1 MKLAAITGS
10 IGCGK
15 TTLSKIVRRLGY
27 VVYDIDGWVRRLY
40 YQKDFIKVIAAHF
53 PEVMEGEKVNKRK
66 LRNLVFG
73 DNARLKVLESL
84 IHPFL
89 KQTLMNV
96 RRRNARRADLFFM
109 DVALLFEMGWDK
121 YCDYIVVADVDYE
134 TQKMRVMRRDNIS
147 AADFDKINRIQMDN
161 AVREIVFDTETTGFN
176 VNEGDRLVEI
186 GAVELINHIPTGVTY
201 HQYINPEREVPEDA
215 FKVHGLSYD
224 FLKDY
229 PTFRQVAD
237 EWLEFV
243 GDAVLVA
250 HNASFDIGFLNGQL
264 KELDKPLFTWDRV
277 VDTLEIARNLFPG
290 ARVNLDALCR
300 RYGIDN
306 SERTL
311 HGALLDADLLAK
323 VYLELLGGQEP
334 SMLKEEKKV
343 SRGTVFADSS
353 AQKRVFREARS
364 FPLSEEEK
372 QLHLDFLANNIKEA
386 IWTASAEPEKAES

>member
-53 PEVMEGEKVNKRK
+53 PEGEKVNKRK

-161 AVREIVFDTETTGFN
+161 AAKKVLADVIINTDKPIN
-176 VNEGDRLVEI
+176 LLK
-186 GAVELINHIPTGVTY
+186 VELLAMI
-201 HQYINPEREVPEDA
+201 E
-215 FKVHGLSYD
+215 
-224 FLKDY
+224 
-229 PTFRQVAD
+229 
-237 EWLEFV
+237 
-243 GDAVLVA
+243 
-250 HNASFDIGFLNGQL
+250 
-264 KELDKPLFTWDRV
+264 
-277 VDTLEIARNLFPG
+277 EIEG
-290 ARVNLDALCR
+290 C
-300 RYGIDN
+300 
-306 SERTL
+306 
-311 HGALLDADLLAK
+311 
-323 VYLELLGGQEP
+323 
-334 SMLKEEKKV
+334 
-343 SRGTVFADSS
+343 
-353 AQKRVFREARS
+353 
-364 FPLSEEEK
+364 
-372 QLHLDFLANNIKEA
+372 
-386 IWTASAEPEKAES
+386 

>member
-1 MKLAAITGS
+1 MRSLSPSTLPLCVLRSAAP
-10 IGCGK
+10 C
-15 TTLSKIVRRLGY
+15 RHNRCPHFMGY

-161 AVREIVFDTETTGFN
+161 AAKKVLADVIINTDKPIN
-176 VNEGDRLVEI
+176 LLK
-186 GAVELINHIPTGVTY
+186 VELLAMI
-201 HQYINPEREVPEDA
+201 E
-215 FKVHGLSYD
+215 
-224 FLKDY
+224 
-229 PTFRQVAD
+229 
-237 EWLEFV
+237 
-243 GDAVLVA
+243 
-250 HNASFDIGFLNGQL
+250 
-264 KELDKPLFTWDRV
+264 
-277 VDTLEIARNLFPG
+277 EI
-290 ARVNLDALCR
+290 
-300 RYGIDN
+300 
-306 SERTL
+306 
-311 HGALLDADLLAK
+311 
-323 VYLELLGGQEP
+323 
-334 SMLKEEKKV
+334 EEC
-343 SRGTVFADSS
+343 
-353 AQKRVFREARS
+353 
-364 FPLSEEEK
+364 
-372 QLHLDFLANNIKEA
+372 
-386 IWTASAEPEKAES
+386 

>member
-1 MKLAAITGS
+1 MKLAAITGL

-161 AVREIVFDTETTGFN
+161 AAKKVLADVIINTDKPIN
-176 VNEGDRLVEI
+176 LLK
-186 GAVELINHIPTGVTY
+186 VELLAMI
-201 HQYINPEREVPEDA
+201 E
-215 FKVHGLSYD
+215 
-224 FLKDY
+224 
-229 PTFRQVAD
+229 
-237 EWLEFV
+237 
-243 GDAVLVA
+243 
-250 HNASFDIGFLNGQL
+250 
-264 KELDKPLFTWDRV
+264 
-277 VDTLEIARNLFPG
+277 EIEG
-290 ARVNLDALCR
+290 C
-300 RYGIDN
+300 
-306 SERTL
+306 
-311 HGALLDADLLAK
+311 
-323 VYLELLGGQEP
+323 
-334 SMLKEEKKV
+334 
-343 SRGTVFADSS
+343 
-353 AQKRVFREARS
+353 
-364 FPLSEEEK
+364 
-372 QLHLDFLANNIKEA
+372 
-386 IWTASAEPEKAES
+386 

>member
-147 AADFDKINRIQMDN
+147 AADFDKINRIQMGN
-161 AVREIVFDTETTGFN
+161 AAKKVLADVIINTDKPIN
-176 VNEGDRLVEI
+176 LLK
-186 GAVELINHIPTGVTY
+186 VELLAMI
-201 HQYINPEREVPEDA
+201 E
-215 FKVHGLSYD
+215 
-224 FLKDY
+224 
-229 PTFRQVAD
+229 
-237 EWLEFV
+237 
-243 GDAVLVA
+243 
-250 HNASFDIGFLNGQL
+250 
-264 KELDKPLFTWDRV
+264 
-277 VDTLEIARNLFPG
+277 EIEG
-290 ARVNLDALCR
+290 C
-300 RYGIDN
+300 
-306 SERTL
+306 
-311 HGALLDADLLAK
+311 
-323 VYLELLGGQEP
+323 
-334 SMLKEEKKV
+334 
-343 SRGTVFADSS
+343 
-353 AQKRVFREARS
+353 
-364 FPLSEEEK
+364 
-372 QLHLDFLANNIKEA
+372 
-386 IWTASAEPEKAES
+386 

>member
-53 PEVMEGEKVNKRK
+53 PEVLEGEKVNKRK

-161 AVREIVFDTETTGFN
+161 AAKKVLADVIINTDKPIN
-176 VNEGDRLVEI
+176 LLK
-186 GAVELINHIPTGVTY
+186 VELLAMI
-201 HQYINPEREVPEDA
+201 E
-215 FKVHGLSYD
+215 
-224 FLKDY
+224 
-229 PTFRQVAD
+229 
-237 EWLEFV
+237 
-243 GDAVLVA
+243 
-250 HNASFDIGFLNGQL
+250 
-264 KELDKPLFTWDRV
+264 
-277 VDTLEIARNLFPG
+277 EIEG
-290 ARVNLDALCR
+290 C
-300 RYGIDN
+300 
-306 SERTL
+306 
-311 HGALLDADLLAK
+311 
-323 VYLELLGGQEP
+323 
-334 SMLKEEKKV
+334 
-343 SRGTVFADSS
+343 
-353 AQKRVFREARS
+353 
-364 FPLSEEEK
+364 
-372 QLHLDFLANNIKEA
+372 
-386 IWTASAEPEKAES
+386 

>member
-53 PEVMEGEKVNKRK
+53 PEVMEGEKVNNRK

-161 AVREIVFDTETTGFN
+161 AAKKVLADVIINTDKPIN
-176 VNEGDRLVEI
+176 LLK
-186 GAVELINHIPTGVTY
+186 VELLAMI
-201 HQYINPEREVPEDA
+201 E
-215 FKVHGLSYD
+215 
-224 FLKDY
+224 
-229 PTFRQVAD
+229 
-237 EWLEFV
+237 
-243 GDAVLVA
+243 
-250 HNASFDIGFLNGQL
+250 
-264 KELDKPLFTWDRV
+264 
-277 VDTLEIARNLFPG
+277 EIEG
-290 ARVNLDALCR
+290 C
-300 RYGIDN
+300 
-306 SERTL
+306 
-311 HGALLDADLLAK
+311 
-323 VYLELLGGQEP
+323 
-334 SMLKEEKKV
+334 
-343 SRGTVFADSS
+343 
-353 AQKRVFREARS
+353 
-364 FPLSEEEK
+364 
-372 QLHLDFLANNIKEA
+372 
-386 IWTASAEPEKAES
+386 

>member
-15 TTLSKIVRRLGY
+15 TTLSKIVRCLGY

-161 AVREIVFDTETTGFN
+161 AAKKVLADVIINTDKPIN
-176 VNEGDRLVEI
+176 LLK
-186 GAVELINHIPTGVTY
+186 VELLAMI
-201 HQYINPEREVPEDA
+201 E
-215 FKVHGLSYD
+215 
-224 FLKDY
+224 
-229 PTFRQVAD
+229 
-237 EWLEFV
+237 
-243 GDAVLVA
+243 
-250 HNASFDIGFLNGQL
+250 
-264 KELDKPLFTWDRV
+264 
-277 VDTLEIARNLFPG
+277 EI
-290 ARVNLDALCR
+290 
-300 RYGIDN
+300 
-306 SERTL
+306 
-311 HGALLDADLLAK
+311 
-323 VYLELLGGQEP
+323 
-334 SMLKEEKKV
+334 EEC
-343 SRGTVFADSS
+343 
-353 AQKRVFREARS
+353 
-364 FPLSEEEK
+364 
-372 QLHLDFLANNIKEA
+372 
-386 IWTASAEPEKAES
+386 

>member
-96 RRRNARRADLFFM
+96 RRRNACRADLFFM

-161 AVREIVFDTETTGFN
+161 AAKKVLADVIINTDKPIN
-176 VNEGDRLVEI
+176 LLK
-186 GAVELINHIPTGVTY
+186 VELLAMI
-201 HQYINPEREVPEDA
+201 E
-215 FKVHGLSYD
+215 
-224 FLKDY
+224 
-229 PTFRQVAD
+229 
-237 EWLEFV
+237 
-243 GDAVLVA
+243 
-250 HNASFDIGFLNGQL
+250 
-264 KELDKPLFTWDRV
+264 
-277 VDTLEIARNLFPG
+277 EI
-290 ARVNLDALCR
+290 
-300 RYGIDN
+300 
-306 SERTL
+306 
-311 HGALLDADLLAK
+311 
-323 VYLELLGGQEP
+323 
-334 SMLKEEKKV
+334 EEC
-343 SRGTVFADSS
+343 
-353 AQKRVFREARS
+353 
-364 FPLSEEEK
+364 
-372 QLHLDFLANNIKEA
+372 
-386 IWTASAEPEKAES
+386 

>member
-73 DNARLKVLESL
+73 DNARLKILESL

-161 AVREIVFDTETTGFN
+161 AAKKVLADVIINTDKPIN
-176 VNEGDRLVEI
+176 LLK
-186 GAVELINHIPTGVTY
+186 VELLAMI
-201 HQYINPEREVPEDA
+201 E
-215 FKVHGLSYD
+215 
-224 FLKDY
+224 
-229 PTFRQVAD
+229 
-237 EWLEFV
+237 
-243 GDAVLVA
+243 
-250 HNASFDIGFLNGQL
+250 
-264 KELDKPLFTWDRV
+264 
-277 VDTLEIARNLFPG
+277 EIEG
-290 ARVNLDALCR
+290 C
-300 RYGIDN
+300 
-306 SERTL
+306 
-311 HGALLDADLLAK
+311 
-323 VYLELLGGQEP
+323 
-334 SMLKEEKKV
+334 
-343 SRGTVFADSS
+343 
-353 AQKRVFREARS
+353 
-364 FPLSEEEK
+364 
-372 QLHLDFLANNIKEA
+372 
-386 IWTASAEPEKAES
+386 

>member
-15 TTLSKIVRRLGY
+15 TSLSKIVRRLGY

-161 AVREIVFDTETTGFN
+161 AAKKVLADVIINTDKPIN
-176 VNEGDRLVEI
+176 LLK
-186 GAVELINHIPTGVTY
+186 VELLAMI
-201 HQYINPEREVPEDA
+201 E
-215 FKVHGLSYD
+215 
-224 FLKDY
+224 
-229 PTFRQVAD
+229 
-237 EWLEFV
+237 
-243 GDAVLVA
+243 
-250 HNASFDIGFLNGQL
+250 
-264 KELDKPLFTWDRV
+264 
-277 VDTLEIARNLFPG
+277 EIEG
-290 ARVNLDALCR
+290 C
-300 RYGIDN
+300 
-306 SERTL
+306 
-311 HGALLDADLLAK
+311 
-323 VYLELLGGQEP
+323 
-334 SMLKEEKKV
+334 
-343 SRGTVFADSS
+343 
-353 AQKRVFREARS
+353 
-364 FPLSEEEK
+364 
-372 QLHLDFLANNIKEA
+372 
-386 IWTASAEPEKAES
+386 

>member
-134 TQKMRVMRRDNIS
+134 TQKMRVMRRDNIT

-161 AVREIVFDTETTGFN
+161 AAKKVLADVIINTDKPIN
-176 VNEGDRLVEI
+176 LLK
-186 GAVELINHIPTGVTY
+186 VELLAMI
-201 HQYINPEREVPEDA
+201 E
-215 FKVHGLSYD
+215 
-224 FLKDY
+224 
-229 PTFRQVAD
+229 
-237 EWLEFV
+237 
-243 GDAVLVA
+243 
-250 HNASFDIGFLNGQL
+250 
-264 KELDKPLFTWDRV
+264 
-277 VDTLEIARNLFPG
+277 EIEG
-290 ARVNLDALCR
+290 C
-300 RYGIDN
+300 
-306 SERTL
+306 
-311 HGALLDADLLAK
+311 
-323 VYLELLGGQEP
+323 
-334 SMLKEEKKV
+334 
-343 SRGTVFADSS
+343 
-353 AQKRVFREARS
+353 
-364 FPLSEEEK
+364 
-372 QLHLDFLANNIKEA
+372 
-386 IWTASAEPEKAES
+386 

>member
-40 YQKDFIKVIAAHF
+40 YQKDFIKVIAAYF

-96 RRRNARRADLFFM
+96 RRRNACRADLFFM

-161 AVREIVFDTETTGFN
+161 AAKKVLADVIINTDKPIN
-176 VNEGDRLVEI
+176 LLK
-186 GAVELINHIPTGVTY
+186 VELLAMI
-201 HQYINPEREVPEDA
+201 E
-215 FKVHGLSYD
+215 
-224 FLKDY
+224 
-229 PTFRQVAD
+229 
-237 EWLEFV
+237 
-243 GDAVLVA
+243 
-250 HNASFDIGFLNGQL
+250 
-264 KELDKPLFTWDRV
+264 
-277 VDTLEIARNLFPG
+277 EI
-290 ARVNLDALCR
+290 
-300 RYGIDN
+300 
-306 SERTL
+306 
-311 HGALLDADLLAK
+311 
-323 VYLELLGGQEP
+323 
-334 SMLKEEKKV
+334 EEC
-343 SRGTVFADSS
+343 
-353 AQKRVFREARS
+353 
-364 FPLSEEEK
+364 
-372 QLHLDFLANNIKEA
+372 
-386 IWTASAEPEKAES
+386 

>member
-73 DNARLKVLESL
+73 DNARLKVLESP
-84 IHPFL
+84 IQPFL

-161 AVREIVFDTETTGFN
+161 AAKKVLADVIINTDKPIN
-176 VNEGDRLVEI
+176 LLK
-186 GAVELINHIPTGVTY
+186 VELLAMI
-201 HQYINPEREVPEDA
+201 E
-215 FKVHGLSYD
+215 
-224 FLKDY
+224 
-229 PTFRQVAD
+229 
-237 EWLEFV
+237 
-243 GDAVLVA
+243 
-250 HNASFDIGFLNGQL
+250 
-264 KELDKPLFTWDRV
+264 
-277 VDTLEIARNLFPG
+277 EIEG
-290 ARVNLDALCR
+290 C
-300 RYGIDN
+300 
-306 SERTL
+306 
-311 HGALLDADLLAK
+311 
-323 VYLELLGGQEP
+323 
-334 SMLKEEKKV
+334 
-343 SRGTVFADSS
+343 
-353 AQKRVFREARS
+353 
-364 FPLSEEEK
+364 
-372 QLHLDFLANNIKEA
+372 
-386 IWTASAEPEKAES
+386 

>member
-1 MKLAAITGS
+1 MELAAITGS

-161 AVREIVFDTETTGFN
+161 AAKKVLADVIINTDKPIN
-176 VNEGDRLVEI
+176 LLK
-186 GAVELINHIPTGVTY
+186 VELLAMI
-201 HQYINPEREVPEDA
+201 E
-215 FKVHGLSYD
+215 
-224 FLKDY
+224 
-229 PTFRQVAD
+229 
-237 EWLEFV
+237 
-243 GDAVLVA
+243 
-250 HNASFDIGFLNGQL
+250 
-264 KELDKPLFTWDRV
+264 
-277 VDTLEIARNLFPG
+277 EI
-290 ARVNLDALCR
+290 
-300 RYGIDN
+300 
-306 SERTL
+306 
-311 HGALLDADLLAK
+311 
-323 VYLELLGGQEP
+323 
-334 SMLKEEKKV
+334 EEC
-343 SRGTVFADSS
+343 
-353 AQKRVFREARS
+353 
-364 FPLSEEEK
+364 
-372 QLHLDFLANNIKEA
+372 
-386 IWTASAEPEKAES
+386 

>member
-53 PEVMEGEKVNKRK
+53 PEVMEGKKVNKRK

-161 AVREIVFDTETTGFN
+161 AAKKVLADVIINTDKPIN
-176 VNEGDRLVEI
+176 LLK
-186 GAVELINHIPTGVTY
+186 VELLAMI
-201 HQYINPEREVPEDA
+201 E
-215 FKVHGLSYD
+215 
-224 FLKDY
+224 
-229 PTFRQVAD
+229 
-237 EWLEFV
+237 
-243 GDAVLVA
+243 
-250 HNASFDIGFLNGQL
+250 
-264 KELDKPLFTWDRV
+264 
-277 VDTLEIARNLFPG
+277 EIEG
-290 ARVNLDALCR
+290 C
-300 RYGIDN
+300 
-306 SERTL
+306 
-311 HGALLDADLLAK
+311 
-323 VYLELLGGQEP
+323 
-334 SMLKEEKKV
+334 
-343 SRGTVFADSS
+343 
-353 AQKRVFREARS
+353 
-364 FPLSEEEK
+364 
-372 QLHLDFLANNIKEA
+372 
-386 IWTASAEPEKAES
+386 

>member
-96 RRRNARRADLFFM
+96 RRRNACRADLFFM

-161 AVREIVFDTETTGFN
+161 AAKKVLADVIIDTDKPIN
-176 VNEGDRLVEI
+176 LLK
-186 GAVELINHIPTGVTY
+186 VELLAMI
-201 HQYINPEREVPEDA
+201 E
-215 FKVHGLSYD
+215 
-224 FLKDY
+224 
-229 PTFRQVAD
+229 
-237 EWLEFV
+237 
-243 GDAVLVA
+243 
-250 HNASFDIGFLNGQL
+250 
-264 KELDKPLFTWDRV
+264 
-277 VDTLEIARNLFPG
+277 EIEG
-290 ARVNLDALCR
+290 C
-300 RYGIDN
+300 
-306 SERTL
+306 
-311 HGALLDADLLAK
+311 
-323 VYLELLGGQEP
+323 
-334 SMLKEEKKV
+334 
-343 SRGTVFADSS
+343 
-353 AQKRVFREARS
+353 
-364 FPLSEEEK
+364 
-372 QLHLDFLANNIKEA
+372 
-386 IWTASAEPEKAES
+386 

>member
-53 PEVMEGEKVNKRK
+53 PEVMEGKKVNKRK

-96 RRRNARRADLFFM
+96 RRRNACRADLFFM

-161 AVREIVFDTETTGFN
+161 AAKKVLADVIINTDKPIN
-176 VNEGDRLVEI
+176 LLK
-186 GAVELINHIPTGVTY
+186 VELLAMI
-201 HQYINPEREVPEDA
+201 E
-215 FKVHGLSYD
+215 
-224 FLKDY
+224 
-229 PTFRQVAD
+229 
-237 EWLEFV
+237 
-243 GDAVLVA
+243 
-250 HNASFDIGFLNGQL
+250 
-264 KELDKPLFTWDRV
+264 
-277 VDTLEIARNLFPG
+277 EI
-290 ARVNLDALCR
+290 
-300 RYGIDN
+300 
-306 SERTL
+306 
-311 HGALLDADLLAK
+311 
-323 VYLELLGGQEP
+323 
-334 SMLKEEKKV
+334 EEC
-343 SRGTVFADSS
+343 
-353 AQKRVFREARS
+353 
-364 FPLSEEEK
+364 
-372 QLHLDFLANNIKEA
+372 
-386 IWTASAEPEKAES
+386 

>member
-134 TQKMRVMRRDNIS
+134 TQKMRVMLRDNIS

-161 AVREIVFDTETTGFN
+161 AAKKVLADVIINTDKPIN
-176 VNEGDRLVEI
+176 LLK
-186 GAVELINHIPTGVTY
+186 VELLAMI
-201 HQYINPEREVPEDA
+201 E
-215 FKVHGLSYD
+215 
-224 FLKDY
+224 
-229 PTFRQVAD
+229 
-237 EWLEFV
+237 
-243 GDAVLVA
+243 
-250 HNASFDIGFLNGQL
+250 
-264 KELDKPLFTWDRV
+264 
-277 VDTLEIARNLFPG
+277 EI
-290 ARVNLDALCR
+290 
-300 RYGIDN
+300 
-306 SERTL
+306 
-311 HGALLDADLLAK
+311 
-323 VYLELLGGQEP
+323 
-334 SMLKEEKKV
+334 EEC
-343 SRGTVFADSS
+343 
-353 AQKRVFREARS
+353 
-364 FPLSEEEK
+364 
-372 QLHLDFLANNIKEA
+372 
-386 IWTASAEPEKAES
+386 

>member
-109 DVALLFEMGWDK
+109 DVALLLEMGWDK

-161 AVREIVFDTETTGFN
+161 AAKKVLADVIINTDKPIN
-176 VNEGDRLVEI
+176 LLK
-186 GAVELINHIPTGVTY
+186 VELLAMI
-201 HQYINPEREVPEDA
+201 E
-215 FKVHGLSYD
+215 
-224 FLKDY
+224 
-229 PTFRQVAD
+229 
-237 EWLEFV
+237 
-243 GDAVLVA
+243 
-250 HNASFDIGFLNGQL
+250 
-264 KELDKPLFTWDRV
+264 
-277 VDTLEIARNLFPG
+277 EIEG
-290 ARVNLDALCR
+290 C
-300 RYGIDN
+300 
-306 SERTL
+306 
-311 HGALLDADLLAK
+311 
-323 VYLELLGGQEP
+323 
-334 SMLKEEKKV
+334 
-343 SRGTVFADSS
+343 
-353 AQKRVFREARS
+353 
-364 FPLSEEEK
+364 
-372 QLHLDFLANNIKEA
+372 
-386 IWTASAEPEKAES
+386 

>member
-161 AVREIVFDTETTGFN
+161 AAKKVLADVIINTDKPIN
-176 VNEGDRLVEI
+176 LLK
-186 GAVELINHIPTGVTY
+186 VELLAMIEEIEGCC
-201 HQYINPEREVPEDA
+201 D
-215 FKVHGLSYD
+215 
-224 FLKDY
+224 
-229 PTFRQVAD
+229 
-237 EWLEFV
+237 
-243 GDAVLVA
+243 
-250 HNASFDIGFLNGQL
+250 GQR
-264 KELDKPLFTWDRV
+264 DC
-277 VDTLEIARNLFPG
+277 I
-290 ARVNLDALCR
+290 
-300 RYGIDN
+300 RYG
-306 SERTL
+306 
-311 HGALLDADLLAK
+311 
-323 VYLELLGGQEP
+323 
-334 SMLKEEKKV
+334 
-343 SRGTVFADSS
+343 
-353 AQKRVFREARS
+353 
-364 FPLSEEEK
+364 
-372 QLHLDFLANNIKEA
+372 NNGF
-386 IWTASAEPEKAES
+386 

>member
-1 MKLAAITGS
+1 MRIFYEACSHYRFNRVRKNNP
-10 IGCGK
+10 
-15 TTLSKIVRRLGY
+15 KIVRRLGY

-161 AVREIVFDTETTGFN
+161 AAKKVLADVIINTDKPIN
-176 VNEGDRLVEI
+176 LLK
-186 GAVELINHIPTGVTY
+186 VELLAMI
-201 HQYINPEREVPEDA
+201 E
-215 FKVHGLSYD
+215 
-224 FLKDY
+224 
-229 PTFRQVAD
+229 
-237 EWLEFV
+237 
-243 GDAVLVA
+243 
-250 HNASFDIGFLNGQL
+250 
-264 KELDKPLFTWDRV
+264 
-277 VDTLEIARNLFPG
+277 EIEG
-290 ARVNLDALCR
+290 C
-300 RYGIDN
+300 
-306 SERTL
+306 
-311 HGALLDADLLAK
+311 
-323 VYLELLGGQEP
+323 
-334 SMLKEEKKV
+334 
-343 SRGTVFADSS
+343 
-353 AQKRVFREARS
+353 
-364 FPLSEEEK
+364 
-372 QLHLDFLANNIKEA
+372 
-386 IWTASAEPEKAES
+386 

>member
-15 TTLSKIVRRLGY
+15 TTLSKIVRRPGY

-161 AVREIVFDTETTGFN
+161 AAKKVLADVIINTDKPIN
-176 VNEGDRLVEI
+176 LLK
-186 GAVELINHIPTGVTY
+186 VELLAMI
-201 HQYINPEREVPEDA
+201 E
-215 FKVHGLSYD
+215 
-224 FLKDY
+224 
-229 PTFRQVAD
+229 
-237 EWLEFV
+237 
-243 GDAVLVA
+243 
-250 HNASFDIGFLNGQL
+250 
-264 KELDKPLFTWDRV
+264 
-277 VDTLEIARNLFPG
+277 EI
-290 ARVNLDALCR
+290 
-300 RYGIDN
+300 
-306 SERTL
+306 
-311 HGALLDADLLAK
+311 
-323 VYLELLGGQEP
+323 
-334 SMLKEEKKV
+334 EEC
-343 SRGTVFADSS
+343 
-353 AQKRVFREARS
+353 
-364 FPLSEEEK
+364 
-372 QLHLDFLANNIKEA
+372 
-386 IWTASAEPEKAES
+386 

>member
-121 YCDYIVVADVDYE
+121 YCDYIVVVDVDYE

-161 AVREIVFDTETTGFN
+161 AAKKVLADVIINTDKPIN
-176 VNEGDRLVEI
+176 LLK
-186 GAVELINHIPTGVTY
+186 VELLAMI
-201 HQYINPEREVPEDA
+201 E
-215 FKVHGLSYD
+215 
-224 FLKDY
+224 
-229 PTFRQVAD
+229 
-237 EWLEFV
+237 
-243 GDAVLVA
+243 
-250 HNASFDIGFLNGQL
+250 
-264 KELDKPLFTWDRV
+264 
-277 VDTLEIARNLFPG
+277 EI
-290 ARVNLDALCR
+290 
-300 RYGIDN
+300 
-306 SERTL
+306 
-311 HGALLDADLLAK
+311 
-323 VYLELLGGQEP
+323 
-334 SMLKEEKKV
+334 EEC
-343 SRGTVFADSS
+343 
-353 AQKRVFREARS
+353 
-364 FPLSEEEK
+364 
-372 QLHLDFLANNIKEA
+372 
-386 IWTASAEPEKAES
+386 

>member
-96 RRRNARRADLFFM
+96 RRRNARRGDLFFM

-161 AVREIVFDTETTGFN
+161 AAKKVLADVIINTDKPIN
-176 VNEGDRLVEI
+176 LLK
-186 GAVELINHIPTGVTY
+186 VELLAMI
-201 HQYINPEREVPEDA
+201 E
-215 FKVHGLSYD
+215 
-224 FLKDY
+224 
-229 PTFRQVAD
+229 
-237 EWLEFV
+237 
-243 GDAVLVA
+243 
-250 HNASFDIGFLNGQL
+250 
-264 KELDKPLFTWDRV
+264 
-277 VDTLEIARNLFPG
+277 EIEG
-290 ARVNLDALCR
+290 C
-300 RYGIDN
+300 
-306 SERTL
+306 
-311 HGALLDADLLAK
+311 
-323 VYLELLGGQEP
+323 
-334 SMLKEEKKV
+334 
-343 SRGTVFADSS
+343 
-353 AQKRVFREARS
+353 
-364 FPLSEEEK
+364 
-372 QLHLDFLANNIKEA
+372 
-386 IWTASAEPEKAES
+386 

>member
-1 MKLAAITGS
+1 MRIFYEACS
-10 IGCGK
+10 HYRFNRVRK

-161 AVREIVFDTETTGFN
+161 AAKKVLADVIINTDKPIN
-176 VNEGDRLVEI
+176 LLK
-186 GAVELINHIPTGVTY
+186 VELLAMI
-201 HQYINPEREVPEDA
+201 E
-215 FKVHGLSYD
+215 
-224 FLKDY
+224 
-229 PTFRQVAD
+229 
-237 EWLEFV
+237 
-243 GDAVLVA
+243 
-250 HNASFDIGFLNGQL
+250 
-264 KELDKPLFTWDRV
+264 
-277 VDTLEIARNLFPG
+277 EI
-290 ARVNLDALCR
+290 
-300 RYGIDN
+300 
-306 SERTL
+306 
-311 HGALLDADLLAK
+311 
-323 VYLELLGGQEP
+323 
-334 SMLKEEKKV
+334 EEC
-343 SRGTVFADSS
+343 
-353 AQKRVFREARS
+353 
-364 FPLSEEEK
+364 
-372 QLHLDFLANNIKEA
+372 
-386 IWTASAEPEKAES
+386 

>member
-40 YQKDFIKVIAAHF
+40 YQNDFIKVIAAHF

-161 AVREIVFDTETTGFN
+161 AAKKVLADVIINTDKPIN
-176 VNEGDRLVEI
+176 LLK
-186 GAVELINHIPTGVTY
+186 VELLAMI
-201 HQYINPEREVPEDA
+201 E
-215 FKVHGLSYD
+215 
-224 FLKDY
+224 
-229 PTFRQVAD
+229 
-237 EWLEFV
+237 
-243 GDAVLVA
+243 
-250 HNASFDIGFLNGQL
+250 
-264 KELDKPLFTWDRV
+264 
-277 VDTLEIARNLFPG
+277 EI
-290 ARVNLDALCR
+290 
-300 RYGIDN
+300 
-306 SERTL
+306 
-311 HGALLDADLLAK
+311 
-323 VYLELLGGQEP
+323 
-334 SMLKEEKKV
+334 EEC
-343 SRGTVFADSS
+343 
-353 AQKRVFREARS
+353 
-364 FPLSEEEK
+364 
-372 QLHLDFLANNIKEA
+372 
-386 IWTASAEPEKAES
+386 

>member
-40 YQKDFIKVIAAHF
+40 YQKDFIKVIAAYF

-161 AVREIVFDTETTGFN
+161 AAKKVLADVIINTDKPIN
-176 VNEGDRLVEI
+176 LLK
-186 GAVELINHIPTGVTY
+186 VELLTMI
-201 HQYINPEREVPEDA
+201 E
-215 FKVHGLSYD
+215 
-224 FLKDY
+224 
-229 PTFRQVAD
+229 
-237 EWLEFV
+237 
-243 GDAVLVA
+243 
-250 HNASFDIGFLNGQL
+250 
-264 KELDKPLFTWDRV
+264 
-277 VDTLEIARNLFPG
+277 EI
-290 ARVNLDALCR
+290 
-300 RYGIDN
+300 
-306 SERTL
+306 
-311 HGALLDADLLAK
+311 
-323 VYLELLGGQEP
+323 
-334 SMLKEEKKV
+334 EEC
-343 SRGTVFADSS
+343 
-353 AQKRVFREARS
+353 
-364 FPLSEEEK
+364 
-372 QLHLDFLANNIKEA
+372 
-386 IWTASAEPEKAES
+386 

>member
-109 DVALLFEMGWDK
+109 DIALLFEMGWDK

-161 AVREIVFDTETTGFN
+161 AAKKVLADVIINTDKPIN
-176 VNEGDRLVEI
+176 LLK
-186 GAVELINHIPTGVTY
+186 VELLAMI
-201 HQYINPEREVPEDA
+201 E
-215 FKVHGLSYD
+215 
-224 FLKDY
+224 
-229 PTFRQVAD
+229 
-237 EWLEFV
+237 
-243 GDAVLVA
+243 
-250 HNASFDIGFLNGQL
+250 
-264 KELDKPLFTWDRV
+264 
-277 VDTLEIARNLFPG
+277 EIEG
-290 ARVNLDALCR
+290 C
-300 RYGIDN
+300 
-306 SERTL
+306 
-311 HGALLDADLLAK
+311 
-323 VYLELLGGQEP
+323 
-334 SMLKEEKKV
+334 
-343 SRGTVFADSS
+343 
-353 AQKRVFREARS
+353 
-364 FPLSEEEK
+364 
-372 QLHLDFLANNIKEA
+372 
-386 IWTASAEPEKAES
+386 

>member
-73 DNARLKVLESL
+73 DNSRLKVLESL

-161 AVREIVFDTETTGFN
+161 AAKKVLADVIINTDKPIN
-176 VNEGDRLVEI
+176 LLK
-186 GAVELINHIPTGVTY
+186 VELLAMI
-201 HQYINPEREVPEDA
+201 E
-215 FKVHGLSYD
+215 
-224 FLKDY
+224 
-229 PTFRQVAD
+229 
-237 EWLEFV
+237 
-243 GDAVLVA
+243 
-250 HNASFDIGFLNGQL
+250 
-264 KELDKPLFTWDRV
+264 
-277 VDTLEIARNLFPG
+277 EIEG
-290 ARVNLDALCR
+290 C
-300 RYGIDN
+300 
-306 SERTL
+306 
-311 HGALLDADLLAK
+311 
-323 VYLELLGGQEP
+323 
-334 SMLKEEKKV
+334 
-343 SRGTVFADSS
+343 
-353 AQKRVFREARS
+353 
-364 FPLSEEEK
+364 
-372 QLHLDFLANNIKEA
+372 
-386 IWTASAEPEKAES
+386 

>member
-40 YQKDFIKVIAAHF
+40 YQKDFIKVIAAYF

-73 DNARLKVLESL
+73 DNVRLKVLESL

-147 AADFDKINRIQMDN
+147 AADFDNINRIQMDN
-161 AVREIVFDTETTGFN
+161 AAKKVLADVIINTDKPIN
-176 VNEGDRLVEI
+176 LLK
-186 GAVELINHIPTGVTY
+186 VELLAMI
-201 HQYINPEREVPEDA
+201 E
-215 FKVHGLSYD
+215 
-224 FLKDY
+224 
-229 PTFRQVAD
+229 
-237 EWLEFV
+237 
-243 GDAVLVA
+243 
-250 HNASFDIGFLNGQL
+250 
-264 KELDKPLFTWDRV
+264 
-277 VDTLEIARNLFPG
+277 EI
-290 ARVNLDALCR
+290 
-300 RYGIDN
+300 
-306 SERTL
+306 
-311 HGALLDADLLAK
+311 
-323 VYLELLGGQEP
+323 
-334 SMLKEEKKV
+334 EEC
-343 SRGTVFADSS
+343 
-353 AQKRVFREARS
+353 
-364 FPLSEEEK
+364 
-372 QLHLDFLANNIKEA
+372 
-386 IWTASAEPEKAES
+386 